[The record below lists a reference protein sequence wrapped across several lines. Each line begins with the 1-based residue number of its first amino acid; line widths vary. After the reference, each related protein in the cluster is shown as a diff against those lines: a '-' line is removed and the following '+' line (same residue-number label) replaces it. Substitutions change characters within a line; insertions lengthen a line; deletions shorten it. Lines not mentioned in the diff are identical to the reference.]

1 MRKVVSLILTL
12 VLVLSLVSGLPMTAK
27 AAQSY
32 GLWIGGV
39 EVTSENCEDIKG
51 DKITEGKVSY
61 DDATHTIT
69 LEGAVISGGSE
80 ESKGAGIYIN
90 QNLEYMIKG
99 TGEVKGTSGSD
110 SILYDP
116 TGDGFDASLTID
128 GASTDIKAESICCP
142 APFYVKDGTLD
153 VENEYDK
160 GKAINA
166 GEPGGIVEISGG
178 TVIAKSDS
186 FGIYANN
193 GIYISGGTVNATS
206 TKGNGL
212 YCPGTASKIEISG
225 GTVNTN
231 GIQCVRD
238 EDCSVTISDGD
249 VTVANG
255 NPIFAYDLYI
265 SGGNITVT
273 NPSERG
279 IRARNDI
286 VISGG
291 NITVNSGK
299 NGIEAE
305 NKKIEIKGDARIES
319 KVSSGYLSICSY
331 YNNFSI
337 AEGLCISKP
346 VGGEIGR
353 VGNSDT
359 IVKDSSAANDVVIE
373 PISYP
378 LWIGNKQVTW
388 NNKADVLGDGKVKYD
403 ESTGKLT
410 LDEVEIYGDFYK
422 DGEDEVGIYSEL
434 ENLTIE
440 GSLRT
445 SGASYGIKTNGT
457 NLKLDGTGSDG
468 IQAYGLQE
476 GISADGEKGS
486 LELSGSIVASGD
498 GLTGIYSSNDIVVAD
513 HADVSCTG
521 NSDVSSGM
529 KSDKGT
535 ITINNALVFATGRKN
550 GITSVNE
557 AASEEGA
564 KGQLIINGG
573 TITAIALGNQSYGL
587 IADSI
592 VISGGRIDAECRG
605 TSGDMSAISTG
616 KNHLGSITYDPDDYV
631 ITTPEDGIL
640 GENGYDFYEKAGTT
654 VAKHVVLEPEI
665 GTKYNIT
672 LAETEHGTATVSRK
686 QAIEGRKIKVTATPD
701 EGYDI
706 DKITYTPEGGSAV
719 DITEEKSFEMPDV
732 DVTVKVTFRRVV
744 SLTIHWSAIDGV
756 DKENPIVVSGLEPGT
771 KVKEVLED
779 DACDCEFKTEGYN
792 YVYPFYLP
800 KPFTEY
806 TNQTDV
812 NADFD
817 AILKTAINDD
827 MDIYF
832 CMNKLISNAELTI
845 TQPKCGDETTT
856 SKAGDIWDSSTQT
869 NRPQMSIPEGKG
881 YKILGMDTPN
891 SSNLWVDYDSY
902 DARTGVAD
910 PFVGTFEGDKEY
922 DAYVVL
928 VPEFGY
934 EFNMLDLKI
943 NGGKEL
949 NTKQTTAEAYIYM
962 STVALH
968 GDKETVKEKE
978 VAPTCTKNGS
988 YDEVTRYKECGKEIS
1003 RETVTVDKL
1012 GHDWG
1017 EWKVTKEATESEEGL
1032 EERVCSRC
1040 GEKETNVIP
1049 KKEPTGD
1056 DDPDDKGDKSD
1067 DKGDKSDDTPK
1078 YKNEWVDGKW
1088 YDEFGNC
1095 TYEGILSWKQNA
1107 TGWWIEDTTGW
1118 YPTDSWQKIDGK
1130 WYYFTADGY
1139 MDYSEYRDGCW
1150 LGADGAWDEN
1160 YAGGHWMSDSSGWWY
1175 TDNSG
1180 WYPKSQW
1187 LWIDGVQYYF
1197 DASGYMV

>member
-1 MRKVVSLILTL
+1 MRKAVSLILTL

-27 AAQSY
+27 AAQAY
-32 GLWIGGV
+32 KLWIGGV

-80 ESKGAGIYIN
+80 ESKGSGIYFDS
-90 QNLEYMIKG
+90 NLPYTIVG
-99 TGEVKGTSGSD
+99 AGEVSGD
-110 SILYDP
+110 SGKYSIRYDLS
-116 TGDGFDASLTID
+116 GNISNASLTID
-128 GASTDIKAESICCP
+128 GADTDIKSGSIRSSV
-142 APFYVKDGTLD
+142 PFYVENGALD
-153 VENEYDK
+153 VESNSDT
-160 GKAINA
+160 AIYVDRS
-166 GEPGGIVEISGG
+166 GGFVEISGG
-178 TVIAKSDS
+178 TVTTKSYS
-186 FGIYANN
+186 YGIDAYN
-193 GIYISGGTVNATS
+193 GIKITGGTVNNTSDNKGVYGLNCDADGAT
-206 TKGNGL
+206 
-212 YCPGTASKIEISG
+212 IEITG
-225 GTVNTN
+225 GTVNTK
-231 GIQCVRD
+231 GIRCTYSSSSTVKV
-238 EDCSVTISDGD
+238 SGGD
-249 VTVANG
+249 VNI
-255 NPIFAYDLYI
+255 NYDQVGGAIYTSKFDM
-265 SGGNITVT
+265 SGGNVTVT
-273 NPSERG
+273 NPAGTGVFS
-279 IRARNDI
+279 NDDI
-286 VISGG
+286 VFSGG
-291 NITVNSGK
+291 NTKVNAK
-299 NGIEAE
+299 KAGIIADTGSLS
-305 NKKIEIKGDARIES
+305 ISGDARIEAT
-319 KVSSGYLSICSY
+319 VDSGNISIGAYDSLT
-331 YNNFSI
+331 I
-337 AEGLCISKP
+337 PEGVYISKP
-346 VGGEIGR
+346 ADGTIGKDK
-353 VGNSDT
+353 NFHT

-373 PISYP
+373 PITYP

-388 NNKADVLGDGKVKYD
+388 NNKADVLGDGTVKYD
-403 ESTGKLT
+403 DSTQKLT
-410 LDEVEIYGDFYK
+410 LDEVKIYGDFYK

-440 GSLRT
+440 GSLVT

-457 NLKLDGTGSDG
+457 NLKINGTGNG

-529 KSDKGT
+529 KSDKGK
-535 ITINNALVFATGRKN
+535 ITINDALVFATGRKN
-550 GITSVNE
+550 GITSVSE
-557 AASEEGA
+557 AASEEGP
-564 KGQLIINGG
+564 KGELIINGG
-573 TITAIALGNQSYGL
+573 TVTAIALGNQSYGL
-587 IADSI
+587 VADSI
-592 VISGGRIDAECRG
+592 VINGGRIDAECRG

-640 GENGYDFYEKAGTT
+640 GENGYDFYEKDGTT

-701 EGYDI
+701 KGYEI
-706 DKITYTPEGGSAV
+706 DKITYTPEGETSI
-719 DITEEKSFEMPDV
+719 DITEDKSFEMPEAN
-732 DVTVKVTFRRVV
+732 VTVTVTFRRVV

-756 DKENPIVVSGLEPGT
+756 DKEDPIVISGLEPGT
-771 KVKEVLED
+771 KVREVLED

-792 YVYPFYLP
+792 CVYPFYLP

-812 NADFD
+812 NADFE
-817 AILKTAINDD
+817 ATIKTAINDD

-832 CMNKLISNAELTI
+832 CMNKYISNAELTI

-881 YKILGMDTPN
+881 YKILGMDSPN

-978 VAPTCTKNGS
+978 VAPTCTMNGS
-988 YDEVTRYKECGKEIS
+988 YDEVVKYKECGKEIS
-1003 RETVTVDKL
+1003 RKTVTVDKL
-1012 GHDWG
+1012 GHSWG
-1017 EWKVTKEATESEEGL
+1017 EWKVTKEATESAEGTK
-1032 EERVCSRC
+1032 ERVCSRC
-1040 GEKETNVIP
+1040 GEKETAVIP
-1049 KKEPTGD
+1049 KK
-1056 DDPDDKGDKSD
+1056 DK
-1067 DKGDKSDDTPK
+1067 T

-1095 TYEGILSWKQNA
+1095 TYEGVLSWKNNA
-1107 TGWWIEDTTGW
+1107 TGWWVEDTTGW
-1118 YPTDSWQKIDGK
+1118 YPTDQWQKIDGK